1 MGKYSKKQ
9 KKNNGR
15 IPLLLVLLAVL
26 VMVLIWLVNLADW
39 SKAPLLEQEIIPMET
54 TQHETSQNSQTEP
67 QQPEYME
74 LSDGLQILSVSKYA
88 GMYMEDGTN
97 EIVFDVL
104 MIILENT
111 SAQDLQLARINVYYP
126 DATAEFEVT
135 NLPAGEKV
143 VVLEKNRMAMMTD
156 EPLSAEARKV
166 VFFPE
171 NMKLQEESIRI
182 SGSNGSMEI
191 TNISGEDISGDIY
204 VYYKNSAA
212 DLLYGGITYRTSVK
226 GGLKAGESVQVMV
239 GHYSPDTSRILMVD
253 CTE

>member
-9 KKNNGR
+9 KNNIGR
-15 IPLLLVLLAVL
+15 ILLLMLLAVVL
-26 VMVLIWLVNLADW
+26 VFLIWLISLIGW
-39 SKAPLLEQEIIPMET
+39 SKAPLLEQVDVTTTDTQQET
-54 TQHETSQNSQTEP
+54 TRPVQTLPP
-67 QQPEYME
+67 QPDPMV
-74 LSDGLQILSVSKYA
+74 LSDELQILSVSKYA

-97 EIVFDVL
+97 EIVLDVM

-111 SAQDLQLARINVYYP
+111 GTQDLQLARISIRYP

-135 NLPAGEKV
+135 NLPAGEKIV
-143 VVLEKNRMAMMTD
+143 LLEKNRMAMTAE
-156 EPLSAEARKV
+156 EPLSAVVRNV

-204 VYYKNSAA
+204 VYYKNSET

-226 GGLKAGESVQVMV
+226 GGLKAGETILIPA

-253 CTE
+253 GGK